1 MTESA
6 RGYRVRWS
14 ASALLIFGRRLRTGR
29 ASTGRTKV
37 SFRAMTAFAMLGAF
51 VAAAAF
57 GPALAPYDPLTPMPI
72 VALTPPSAT
81 HIFGTDQ
88 FGRDIFSRML
98 VATRLDLGIAFAAVI
113 ISLATGTALGA
124 LSGWA
129 GGWPDR
135 IIGRIIDTIM
145 AFPLFVL
152 AVGIA
157 AGLGNSIST
166 VIVATAIV
174 NLPFYARQTRSDVS
188 RQRRAAYVEA
198 AALAGFSPLA
208 VVVLH
213 ILPNIVPTL
222 MVQSSL
228 NLGWAILNAAG
239 LSFIGLGVRPP
250 EAEWGIMVSDGAANI
265 FSGEW
270 WMFVFPGATLMIAIL
285 TFSLVGD
292 ALRDI
297 LDPKRR

>member
-1 MTESA
+1 MPSA
-6 RGYRVRWS
+6 ARAGAWKSRPRLRPTI
-14 ASALLIFGRRLRTGR
+14 AFALLGILCAAAIFGPLI
-29 ASTGRTKV
+29 V
-37 SFRAMTAFAMLGAF
+37 
-51 VAAAAF
+51 
-57 GPALAPYDPLTPMPI
+57 PYDPITPAPSD
-72 VALTPPSAT
+72 ALSPPSAA
-81 HIFGTDQ
+81 HIFGADQ
-88 FGRDIFSRML
+88 FGRDIFSRVV
-98 VATRLDLGIAFAAVI
+98 VAARLDLGIAFAAVLV
-113 ISLATGTALGA
+113 SLAAGAALGA
-124 LSGWA
+124 FAGWA

-135 IIGRIIDTIM
+135 IVGRLIDTIM

-157 AGLGNSIST
+157 AGLGNSVSS
-166 VIVATAIV
+166 VIIATAIV
-174 NLPFYARQTRSDVS
+174 NLPFYARQTRGDVN
-188 RQRRAAYVEA
+188 RLRGAAFVEA

-208 VVVLH
+208 IVAFH
-213 ILPNIVPTL
+213 IMPNVAPPL

-250 EAEWGIMVSDGAANI
+250 QPEWGIMVSEGAADI

-270 WMFVFPGATLMIAIL
+270 WMFVFPGAALMLAIL

-292 ALRDI
+292 SLRDL

>member
-1 MTESA
+1 M
-6 RGYRVRWS
+6 R
-14 ASALLIFGRRLRTGR
+14 RTGR
-29 ASTGRTKV
+29 G
-37 SFRAMTAFAMLGAF
+37 G
-51 VAAAAF
+51 AAAADVRAVAAF
-57 GPALAPYDPLTPMPI
+57 ALLCAFIAAAAIGPELAPYDALTPMPLI
-72 VALTPPSAT
+72 ALTPPSAM
-81 HIFGTDQ
+81 HIFGADQ
-88 FGRDIFSRML
+88 FGRDIFSRIL

-124 LSGWA
+124 LAGWA

-135 IIGRIIDTIM
+135 IVGRMIDTIM

-157 AGLGNSIST
+157 AGLGNSISSV
-166 VIVATAIV
+166 VIATAIV
-174 NLPFYARQTRSDVS
+174 NLPFYARQTRSDVN

-208 VVVLH
+208 LVTLH
-213 ILPNIVPTL
+213 IMPNIVPTL

-228 NLGWAILNAAG
+228 NMGWAILNAAG

-297 LDPKRR
+297 LDPKRI

>member
-1 MTESA
+1 MPEIGRERPNVMTT
-6 RGYRVRWS
+6 
-14 ASALLIFGRRLRTGR
+14 RLRT
-29 ASTGRTKV
+29 
-37 SFRAMTAFAMLGAF
+37 AFAVALLTIF
-51 VAAAAF
+51 VAAALL
-57 GPALAPYDPLTPMPI
+57 GPYVAPYDPLAPMPLE
-72 VALTPPSAT
+72 ALKAPSLSHAL
-81 HIFGTDQ
+81 GTDAY
-88 FGRDIFSRML
+88 GRDIFSRVL
-98 VATRLDLGIAFAAVI
+98 VATRLDLTIALAAVLI
-113 ISLATGTALGA
+113 ALIAGTALGA

-135 IIGRIIDTIM
+135 IIGRVIDTIM

-157 AGLGNSIST
+157 AGLGNSISS

-188 RQRRAAYVEA
+188 RQRKAAYVEA

-208 VVVLH
+208 IVLLH
-213 ILPNIVPTL
+213 ILPNIAPPL

-239 LSFIGLGVRPP
+239 LSFIGLGVRAP

-285 TFSLVGD
+285 TFSLIGD
-292 ALRDI
+292 ALRDL